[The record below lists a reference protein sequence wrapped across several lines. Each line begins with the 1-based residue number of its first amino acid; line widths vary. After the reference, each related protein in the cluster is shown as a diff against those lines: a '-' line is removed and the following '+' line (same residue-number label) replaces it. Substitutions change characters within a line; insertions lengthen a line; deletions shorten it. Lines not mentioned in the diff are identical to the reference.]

1 MTVSTELFDLTG
13 QVAVVTGASKGM
25 GKAMALALAEH
36 GSRVVVS
43 SRKLDACEET
53 VAEINAAVGAER
65 AIAIACNIG
74 YKEQLQALVDETRS
88 RLGPIDTLIANA
100 GVNPFYGPMSEIP
113 DEAFDKTMNSNL
125 RSNHWLCQMVAPD
138 MLAKRRGSIMIT
150 ASVGAFGPS
159 ETLGTYNIS
168 KMADIALVRNL
179 AMEWGPQGVRV
190 NALCPGLIRT
200 DFAKALWDNPEAAKR
215 VTEQT
220 PLRRFGEAEDFKGM
234 AVFVASDASA
244 YVTGQA
250 LTVCGGTHMFR

>member
-1 MTVSTELFDLTG
+1 MILTG
-13 QVAVVTGASKGM
+13 IADEAGALIDAQIKATKELGWNTIEARTVEVPGFPKGN
-25 GKAMALALAEH
+25 LH
-36 GSRVVVS
+36 
-43 SRKLDACEET
+43 D
-53 VAEINAAVGAER
+53 
-65 AIAIACNIG
+65 
-74 YKEQLQALVDETRS
+74 
-88 RLGPIDTLIANA
+88 
-100 GVNPFYGPMSEIP
+100 IP

-138 MLAKRRGSIMIT
+138 MLAKERGSIMIT

-179 AMEWGPQGVRV
+179 AMEWGPKGVRV

-200 DFAKALWDNPEAAKR
+200 DFAKALWDNPEAAQR

-220 PLRRFGEAEDFKGM
+220 PLRRFGEADDFKGM

>member
-1 MTVSTELFDLTG
+1 MAVSTQLFDLSG
-13 QVAVVTGASKGM
+13 QVALITGASKGM
-25 GKAMALALAEH
+25 GKAMALGLAEH
-36 GSRVVVS
+36 GSHVVIS
-43 SRKLDACEET
+43 SRKQDACEET
-53 VAEINAAVGAER
+53 AAEINAAVGAER

-74 YKEQLQALVDETRS
+74 YKDQLQNLVDETRS

-100 GVNPFYGPMSEIP
+100 GVNPFYGPMSQIP

-138 MLAKRRGSIMIT
+138 MLAKKRGAIMIT

-159 ETLGTYNIS
+159 DTLGTYNIS

-179 AMEWGPQGVRV
+179 AMEWGPEGVRV

-220 PLRRFGEAEDFKGM
+220 PLRRFGEAEDFKGI

-244 YVTGQA
+244 HVTGQA